1 MESRPDPN
9 RGLVPRTSTAKQFV
23 SISGTVKG
31 YGYEITLTAICA
43 PSTISLLYTD
53 RTLHAGNPTLDTRCI
68 TSSFSNFILV
78 FRSSSHGE
86 ETLDDIFKTKSR
98 AVFETED
105 DEDLFK
111 TASTA
116 EKRNVEEMS
125 VDDIANYIQQNE
137 ADSNAKLDLF

>member
-78 FRSSSHGE
+78 
-86 ETLDDIFKTKSR
+86 
-98 AVFETED
+98 
-105 DEDLFK
+105 
-111 TASTA
+111 
-116 EKRNVEEMS
+116 
-125 VDDIANYIQQNE
+125 
-137 ADSNAKLDLF
+137 